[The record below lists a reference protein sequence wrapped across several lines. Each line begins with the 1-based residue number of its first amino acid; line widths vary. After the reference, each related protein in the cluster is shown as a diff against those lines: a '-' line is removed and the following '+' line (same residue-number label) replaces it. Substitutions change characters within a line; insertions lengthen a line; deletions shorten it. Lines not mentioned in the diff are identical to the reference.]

1 MQNHPDHHP
10 DPQTTIQLGAGESRL
25 LQVTAGST
33 LIHSS
38 GALTVTGTPLWLGE
52 LVFSPC
58 TRLEPGQVHVI
69 GQDGWITLKAGPRT
83 EAVCLIYPKQALSQ
97 VWREAARTLLKRYLQ
112 IAGIRLRRAKPA
124 SLG

>member
-1 MQNHPDHHP
+1 MQTPP

-38 GALTVTGTPLWLGE
+38 GTLTVTGTPLWLGE

-83 EAVCLIYPKQALSQ
+83 EAVCLISQKQALSQ
-97 VWREAARTLLKRYLQ
+97 VWREAARRLLKRYLQ
-112 IAGIRLRRAKPA
+112 IAGIRLRHAKTA